1 MNTDRYSHLLSRV
14 EKPGRYT
21 GNEYGETQKD
31 LKDIDTRMCFC
42 FPDTYEIGMSNLGM
56 KILMGCVNRLDG
68 VWCEK
73 SFAPWVDMEALMRET
88 GTKLFSLETGD

>member
-21 GNEYGETQKD
+21 GNEYGETQKNLD
-31 LKDIDTRMCFC
+31 EVDTRMCFC

-56 KILMGCVNRLDG
+56 KTSNCKASSSMAITQPGR
-68 VWCEK
+68 
-73 SFAPWVDMEALMRET
+73 
-88 GTKLFSLETGD
+88 